1 LGNQIS
7 NVPKEEG
14 FSYTETK
21 FTNPVLQKQ
30 LSINNFSSSNKPSNN
45 DENTSRYIRR
55 KELSDLSS
63 NQGYEANILFVEM
76 YYLYCFY

>member
-1 LGNQIS
+1 MGNQIS

-30 LSINNFSSSNKPSNN
+30 LSINNFSSSNKLSNN

-55 KELSDLSS
+55 K
-63 NQGYEANILFVEM
+63 
-76 YYLYCFY
+76 